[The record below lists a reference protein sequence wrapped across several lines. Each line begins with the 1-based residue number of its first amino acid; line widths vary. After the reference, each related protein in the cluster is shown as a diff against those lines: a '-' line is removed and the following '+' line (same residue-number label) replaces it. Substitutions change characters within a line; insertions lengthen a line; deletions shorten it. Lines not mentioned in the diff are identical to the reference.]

1 MRRLAVLIL
10 SSIVSIACHLAPRA
24 PSVAAASQGDVAA
37 MKKLLDTGLDPNA
50 RDATGYTP
58 LISAAR
64 AGNVSMIRLLT
75 SRGADPNLR
84 DAAVNSWTPLLHA
97 VHKGQ
102 PGSIAALLDAGA
114 DANGTDSYG
123 TTPLMMAAGYGYTDN
138 RPDSPR
144 PRRESPSADARRH
157 YRDRSGP
164 LRRPRHRPFH
174 GVRLPGRY
182 GEGASGCRSEASGS
196 HRKPARDRAPADE
209 DEKVRGVRR
218 SRLRKVNDAWQVFER
233 AVAGYDVGI
242 SRVAGREHERV
253 CH

>member
-123 TTPLMMAAGYGYTDN
+123 TTPLMMAAGYGYTDIVRILLARGAN
-138 RPDSPR
+138 PR
-144 PRRESPSADARRH
+144 LPTCEGITAIDLA
-157 YRDRSGP
+157 RSGVP
-164 LRRPRHRPFH
+164 DIDRFTVFDCQDDTVKALLAADPKLPDHTENLPPIA
-174 GVRLPGRY
+174 RLLMKTKRC
-182 GEGASGCRSEASGS
+182 GA
-196 HRKPARDRAPADE
+196 
-209 DEKVRGVRR
+209 
-218 SRLRKVNDAWQVFER
+218 
-233 AVAGYDVGI
+233 
-242 SRVAGREHERV
+242 
-253 CH
+253 